1 MEISDIS
8 EVIED
13 NNEDEHQE
21 LGDQDG
27 SQILDGLQVR
37 DHDQAA
43 RSEPAGTSDRNHQ
56 PKEEITP

>member
-27 SQILDGLQVR
+27 SQKQNDPKKSKKQKIR
-37 DHDQAA
+37 ISSIITW
-43 RSEPAGTSDRNHQ
+43 RSQ
-56 PKEEITP
+56 